1 MMRQSN
7 NKHYDTNGGLLG
19 HPTNVSSHP
28 KPPVSK
34 EDETMKQTRSYVA
47 KVGLIPTLTK
57 LTKYSGAGCHVY
69 ESNYKVAGNLSRNR
83 KYCIEKVQYPSNI
96 HYYPRLC
103 GVVPMNYTW
112 IVSVVEIN
120 DVTGEIF
127 FLKNRNSKACAR
139 KLQSPNFSNR
149 LQHLEKVN

>member
-1 MMRQSN
+1 
-7 NKHYDTNGGLLG
+7 
-19 HPTNVSSHP
+19 
-28 KPPVSK
+28 
-34 EDETMKQTRSYVA
+34 MKQSISSYVA

-57 LTKYSGAGCHVY
+57 LTKYSRAGCHVY

-139 KLQSPNFSNR
+139 KLQRPHFSSI
-149 LQHLEKVN
+149 LLLLEYINNGERVDPFGDDYQKIWKLYLNCLTGGE